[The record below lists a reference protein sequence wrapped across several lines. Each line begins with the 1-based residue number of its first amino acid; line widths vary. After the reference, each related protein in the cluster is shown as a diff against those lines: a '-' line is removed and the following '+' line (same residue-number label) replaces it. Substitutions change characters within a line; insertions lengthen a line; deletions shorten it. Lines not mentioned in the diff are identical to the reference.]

1 MNTALLWNT
10 YRRDFPWFEYSVRS
24 YAKFAR
30 GFDEAVC
37 FVPSTDRALFHPLCE
52 ANGIKLRCEG
62 EEWSGAGFMFHEFWQ
77 CSADVLCPNADVI
90 FHLDADTVFARPVT
104 PLNWMKD
111 GKISIPFKRFA
122 DYEKEFGPKMWK
134 PTVDAAIG
142 GDVQLSVMITPPY
155 VHYRDVYFEARHAI
169 RQRHPA
175 LSVEEYIK
183 SCRNEFPQTFCEF
196 ETLGAIAQSPA
207 FHNLYHWQDVER
219 EGNPFKE
226 LVAEGWSHGGLDLVT
241 DRFGELT
248 SRQKFESLGL

>member
-10 YRRDFPWFEYSVRS
+10 YGRDFDWFKYSVRS
-24 YAKFAR
+24 YARFAR

-37 FVPSTDRALFHPLCE
+37 FVPSRDRALFYPLCE
-52 ANGIKLRCEG
+52 AHGITFKCED
-62 EEWSGAGFMFHEFWQ
+62 EWPGAGFLFHEFWQ
-77 CSADVLCPNADVI
+77 CSADLLCPNADVI
-90 FHLDADTVFARPVT
+90 FHLDADTVFAQPVT
-104 PLNWMKD
+104 PLNWMRD

-134 PTVDAAIG
+134 PTVDEAIG

-155 VHYRDVYFEARHAI
+155 VHYRGVYPEAREAI
-169 RQRHPA
+169 RHRHPE
-175 LSVEEYIK
+175 LTVEEYVK

-207 FHNLYHWQDVER
+207 FHNLYHWHDVEK
-219 EGNPFKE
+219 EGNPFRE

-241 DRFGELT
+241 DRFEGLT
-248 SRQKFESLGL
+248 ARQIFTAIGL